1 MNSMTSAL
9 SKSAGSIALKVTIVV
24 AAAVGGA
31 GLVASN
37 VFAAL
42 TATANN
48 TSGGSVTT
56 GTLKLELNASTVSG
70 ITGGF
75 ATAITAMGPGD
86 TFNRYIELKN
96 TGTLDGASPTLQ
108 LSTADSNTLV
118 NNPTTGLQVTIQ
130 ACSIAWTNTGT
141 CGETTTSVL
150 TSTPVSTLK
159 ASAQNLTLPSVL
171 TGATNYLKIS
181 TVLPAGT
188 ENVLNGVLPVGTVQG
203 LSASLTWNFIIQERA
218 AIVNNA

>member
-108 LSTADSNTLV
+108 LSTTDSNTLV